1 MQLIICKITSVFP
14 QTLIRYILKQDLPMS
29 LEDSLTLAEAYKLP
43 TSQINYLYVIH
54 LIGQGKVCKS
64 SQEVLIACYW
74 LILLFC
80 VPDIFVWDFCTV
92 FFADWGN
99 LDSPEEAALCRG
111 RVCDWASH
119 IVGQDAAGGQRTH
132 IWWGTEGKTSPLW
145 KCILCLFI
153 FKVQLKCCIL
163 KEFKSF

>member
-54 LIGQGKVCKS
+54 LIGQSKVCKS
-64 SQEVLIACYW
+64 FFAFLCSWYFCMGLFVLC
-74 LILLFC
+74 
-80 VPDIFVWDFCTV
+80 

-163 KEFKSF
+163 KELKSF

>member
-64 SQEVLIACYW
+64 SQEFLIACYW

-80 VPDIFVWDFCTV
+80 VPFLYGTFCTV
-92 FFADWGN
+92 FF
-99 LDSPEEAALCRG
+99 CRL
-111 RVCDWASH
+111 RKSWLSWRSCPLQRQSVWLSVSH
-119 IVGQDAAGGQRTH
+119 RGPGCSWRTKNTYLMRYRREDVTFVEVH
-132 IWWGTEGKTSPLW
+132 FMLIY
-145 KCILCLFI
+145 F
-153 FKVQLKCCIL
+153 
-163 KEFKSF
+163 

>member
-54 LIGQGKVCKS
+54 LIGQSKVCKS
-64 SQEVLIACYW
+64 SQEFLTACYW

-80 VPDIFVWDFCTV
+80 VPDIFVWDFLYCV
-92 FFADWGN
+92 F
-99 LDSPEEAALCRG
+99 LQTEEILTLLKKLPSAEAECVIERLTSWARMQLEDKEHISDEVQKGRRHLCG
-111 RVCDWASH
+111 SAFY
-119 IVGQDAAGGQRTH
+119 AY
-132 IWWGTEGKTSPLW
+132 
-145 KCILCLFI
+145 LFLSVA
-153 FKVQLKCCIL
+153 F
-163 KEFKSF
+163 